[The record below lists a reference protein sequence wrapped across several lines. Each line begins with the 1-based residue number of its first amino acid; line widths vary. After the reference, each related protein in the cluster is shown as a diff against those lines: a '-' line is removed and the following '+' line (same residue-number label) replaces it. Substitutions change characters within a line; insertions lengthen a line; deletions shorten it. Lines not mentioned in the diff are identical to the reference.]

1 MLGMKRLVASTP
13 LSRKLVAHRSALI
26 EAAERRH
33 ARDIRVF
40 GSVARGQDSTGSDVD
55 LLVTLDR
62 DAKPLDLVSL
72 ACDAEDLLG
81 VRVDVGT
88 VESLRPHL
96 RADVLADVVVL

>member
-1 MLGMKRLVASTP
+1 MKRLVASTP
-13 LSRKLVAHRSALI
+13 LSHRLLDQRSALI
-26 EAAERRH
+26 EAAGRRH
-33 ARDIRVF
+33 ARDVRVF
-40 GSVARGQDSTGSDVD
+40 GSVARGQDGTHSDVD

-88 VESLRPHL
+88 VERLRPDV
-96 RADVLADVVVL
+96 RAEVLADAVAL